1 MFVQFII
8 AAIKEAEE
16 CPTSSENRFGE
27 VLLGFWSL
35 ELERRGLTVVSID
48 LISYAVLEGHKV

>member
-1 MFVQFII
+1 MRERERERERERAFAKNSSRPYLVFVQFII

-27 VLLGFWSL
+27 VLLGF
-35 ELERRGLTVVSID
+35 
-48 LISYAVLEGHKV
+48 